1 MSDLPDSVR
10 NLLPRLRDPE
20 FTRVLI
26 VTLAE
31 ATPVHEAA
39 SLQEDL
45 RRAGIQPYAWVINQS
60 FAIDG
65 FRDPV
70 LVERGIQ
77 ELPFINE
84 VREQHARTV
93 ALIPWKIEAPVGPER
108 LRQLACSARV
118 AEPAAGQ
125 TAQ

>member
-1 MSDLPDSVR
+1 MKDDLGQGGKIDDEETRGFRPSDV
-10 NLLPRLRDPE
+10 LLHRRLRPQCGSGAGAVRRG
-20 FTRVLI
+20 FP
-26 VTLAE
+26 LARG
-31 ATPVHEAA
+31 A
-39 SLQEDL
+39 
-45 RRAGIQPYAWVINQS
+45 RGINQS
-60 FAIDG
+60 FAGDG

-108 LRQLACSARV
+108 LRQLACSGRV
-118 AEPAAGQ
+118 AEPAASQ
-125 TAQ
+125 TEH